1 MPFNMTDPSEEEQQS
16 IDVLAQTK
24 KLTQE
29 QVDTAQRKERPR
41 GAITEAGEWIDKNFS
56 IMNMLDKGLEFLDE
70 QTEGTLANK
79 IIKPISELIPDD
91 QGLREFTANIPVIGQ
106 PMTALDFGVYQ
117 GAMTASGLT
126 PLARLANQEATWDN
140 RPNILKEGF
149 LNDTIYETAKVATP
163 TLIWKKAGL
172 PLTGTVKL
180 NAVESMIE
188 AVGQDSADDLIAGRY
203 LAGLYGNL
211 WGQYTGSPEEGAE
224 VTRALIEGDSRA
236 VNYFLWAWGSMNNM
250 LINTW
255 TESAF
260 KFLRRGGSALKR
272 NIANS
277 TNSVDEIAKITGKT
291 PDEVVEGLSDVRTP
305 EYRTDVEP
313 ADSLTPDTIN
323 LQLKPTPE
331 EATWNLFG
339 FIKKLRAE
347 QNGQKLDLND
357 PSNFFADWYKL
368 VGEDKELAF
377 QLKMSF
383 FGKEGLEAGSIARQR
398 MLRETAQFILDLG
411 DMLDKDK
418 KGALMQ
424 LMDRGGFRPFSE
436 TDPRVDFS
444 ATDPKAVYLRR
455 KESKQAAKEWDK
467 KFLDYFEKYAEIDLN
482 TKEGLIG
489 VAFSRYLAQQGA
501 KNLQTVAT
509 QINRMQRAG
518 EDPSKLIETVFIPNQ
533 RFLRAALTPF
543 RKAKRD
549 FYLLGEAQ
557 QSEFYNELL
566 ELLGEKPVTAPAK
579 KVDKTGG
586 RLKITKDGE
595 IVKLKIEGADEF
607 DMDSLE
613 MLYNM
618 SKQGDKKA
626 KDMFDLALANIQFG
640 DPEKVISN
648 LQLTSDIVA
657 EALKNKDAW
666 QRYFYNVVALGQLST
681 QTNAAGA
688 TVFRQV
694 MEPLALVVNGI
705 NPLNPYIKPRDSL
718 YGLGQIVGGLYHL
731 KSAIKSGIRAL
742 ETNVP
747 TAGKDRFSTSYSTN
761 LKAELDNLRAMHR
774 YQYDQM
780 IREGANPLQII
791 GSFIGQ
797 KAREVAYDPKMNAAV
812 RLLMAGD
819 EAAKV
824 TTAGQHA
831 WGRAFVNL
839 WDRAEFTPNQMMAQI
854 KLEESKIFKGPAWKG
869 EIIDQEV
876 RAVADRVTLQE
887 NFKLDQDS
895 NPLERFFIAQAEGNK
910 YSLVQRV
917 FNAFP
922 RAAYRQLE
930 QEYFENVVGSTPF
943 AKANKKI
950 KAIRESSDPTQR
962 LALDAQIS
970 LAQLIGTSMGV
981 ASMMTMYGPGEVE
994 VLGFKLPRVS
1004 ITPDGI
1010 IIEGEVYDEK
1020 YEFGKFSPA
1029 SVLLSVI
1036 GSANEAFLMGETSEE
1051 TFVDQ
1056 IGAMFVGITSGIIGR
1071 NMLAGP
1077 QKFGRVVNV
1086 GSETWGQDV
1095 FGFLWD
1101 WISPGV
1107 VREFFDIVQPYETVQ
1122 DVRTFPG
1129 QRILSAGAKQA
1140 FNNVQNPVMYDIYNV
1155 APSSKG
1161 KPKVATRDPFDEDKV
1176 RMGMAAS
1183 LAYPGR
1189 VTPTRYFDPVMQE
1202 MKKYGF
1208 GVSPDYLR
1216 RIYNVELDANEQSML
1231 SEYIQGRL
1239 HPALKRYVESAE
1251 HRKLKEAYRSTVEKL
1266 GANSE
1271 EAKKAKDK
1279 IYNKFNKIHYNVK
1292 RKAIIESGLY
1302 KNERIQ
1308 EALEASPLLN
1318 SPQAG
1323 ALNPE
1328 RQGMYAQAA
1337 KSQDT
1342 PLAKQVRNILD
1353 IA

>member
-1 MPFNMTDPSEEEQQS
+1 MPFNLTDPSEEEQQN
-16 IDVLAQTK
+16 IDVLGQTR

-29 QVDTAQRKERPR
+29 QIDTAERKERPR
-41 GAITEAGEWIDKNFS
+41 GAITEAGEWVDENLS
-56 IMNMLDKGLEFLDE
+56 IMNMLDKGLEFLDDV
-70 QTEGTLANK
+70 TEGTLANK
-79 IIKPISELIPDD
+79 IIKPISEVIPDD
-91 QGLREFTANIPVIGQ
+91 QGLREVTANIPVIGQ
-106 PMTALDFGVYQ
+106 PMTALDYGVYQ

-149 LNDTIYETAKVATP
+149 LNDTIYETAKVVTP

-180 NAVESMIE
+180 NAIESMIE

-211 WGQYTGSPEEGAE
+211 YGQYTGSPEEGAKL
-224 VTRALIEGDSRA
+224 TKALIEGDSA
-236 VNYFLWAWGSMNNM
+236 AASIFLGVWGTMNNV
-250 LINTW
+250 LINSW

-277 TNSVDEIAKITGKT
+277 TGSVDEIAKMTGKT

-313 ADSLTPDTIN
+313 GDSLTADTVN

-347 QNGQKLDLND
+347 QNGQKLDLYD
-357 PSNFFADWYKL
+357 PGNFFADWSKL
-368 VGEDKELAF
+368 VGADKELEF

-383 FGKEGLEAGSIARQR
+383 FGKESLEAGSLARQR
-398 MLRETAQFILDLG
+398 MLRETADFIVGLG
-411 DMLDKDK
+411 DLLDKDK
-418 KGALMQ
+418 KAALMQ
-424 LMDRGGFRPFSE
+424 LMDQGGFRPFQD
-436 TDPRVDFS
+436 TDPRVDFA

-482 TKEGLIG
+482 TREGLVG
-489 VAFSRYLAQQGA
+489 VAFSRYLAEQGA
-501 KNLQTVAT
+501 KNLQTLAT
-509 QINRMQRAG
+509 QINTMKRAG
-518 EDPSKLIETVFIPNQ
+518 EDTSKLIEEVFIPNQ

-543 RKAKRD
+543 RKAKRQ

-557 QSEFYNELL
+557 QSEFNRELK
-566 ELLGEKPVTAPAK
+566 ELLGEAPPSAPTK

-586 RLKITKDGE
+586 RLKITKDGDLL
-595 IVKLKIEGADEF
+595 KLNIEGAGEL

-613 MLYNM
+613 MLYGM
-618 SKQGDKKA
+618 SKNGDKKA
-626 KDMFDLALANIQFG
+626 TEMFELALANIQFG

-648 LQLTSDIVA
+648 LQLTANIVE

-694 MEPLALVVNGI
+694 MEPLALVVQGV

-718 YGLGQIVGGLYHL
+718 YGLGQLVGGLYHF
-731 KSAIKSGIRAL
+731 KSAFKSGIRAL
-742 ETNVP
+742 ETNAP

-761 LKAELDNLRAMHR
+761 LRKELQDIRAMHR
-774 YQYDQM
+774 YQYERM
-780 IREGANPLQII
+780 VAEGANPLEITAA
-791 GSFIGQ
+791 FVGQ
-797 KAREVAYDPKMNAAV
+797 KSREIAYHPEMNVAV
-812 RLLMAGD
+812 RVLMAGD

-831 WGRAFVNL
+831 WGRAFVEL
-839 WDRAEFTPNQMMAQI
+839 WDRAEFSPNQMMEQI
-854 KLEESKIFKGPAWKG
+854 RLEEGKIFKGPAWRG

-876 RAVADRVTLQE
+876 KAVADRVTLQE

-895 NPLERFFIAQAEGNK
+895 NPIERFFIAQAEGNK
-910 YSLVQRV
+910 YSLVQRI

-970 LAQLIGTSMGV
+970 LAQLIGTTMGIGSV
-981 ASMMTMYGPGEVE
+981 MSMYGPGSLELFGVE
-994 VLGFKLPRVS
+994 LPRVA
-1004 ITPDGI
+1004 ITSDGI
-1010 IIEGEVYDEK
+1010 IIEGEIYDEK
-1020 YEFGKFSPA
+1020 YDFSKFSP
-1029 SVLLSVI
+1029 STVMLSII
-1036 GSANEAFLMGETSEE
+1036 GAANEAFLMGETSEE
-1051 TFVDQ
+1051 TFGDQ
-1056 IGAMFVGITSGIIGR
+1056 IGALFTGITAGIVQR

-1095 FGFLWD
+1095 FSFLWD
-1101 WISPGV
+1101 FITPGV
-1107 VREFFDIVQPYETVQ
+1107 FKEFADIIQPFETSQ

-1129 QRILSAGAKQA
+1129 QRILSAGAKQG
-1140 FNNVQNPVMYDIYNV
+1140 FNNIQNPVMYDIYNI
-1155 APSSKG
+1155 APSATG
-1161 KPKVATRDPFDEDKV
+1161 KPKVATRDPFNV
-1176 RMGMAAS
+1176 SQTRLGMAAS

-1202 MKKYGF
+1202 MTKYNF
-1208 GVSPDYLR
+1208 NVAPDYLR
-1216 RIYNVELDANEQSML
+1216 RIHTVELDASEQSRL

-1239 HPALKRYVESAE
+1239 HPALTRYVESAE
-1251 HRKLKEAYRSTVEKL
+1251 HRRLKKNYRSVVEKL
-1266 GANSE
+1266 GAGSK
-1271 EAKKAKDK
+1271 EAQDARNK
-1279 IYNKFNKIHYNVK
+1279 IYNKFNKIHYNIK
-1292 RKAIIESGLY
+1292 RQAIIESGLY
-1302 KNERIQ
+1302 KDERIK
-1308 EALEASPLLN
+1308 EALEASPLLQ
-1318 SPQAG
+1318 SPQVG
-1323 ALNPE
+1323 ALSPE

-1337 KSQDT
+1337 KQET
-1342 PLAKQVRNILD
+1342 PLAQQVRNILD